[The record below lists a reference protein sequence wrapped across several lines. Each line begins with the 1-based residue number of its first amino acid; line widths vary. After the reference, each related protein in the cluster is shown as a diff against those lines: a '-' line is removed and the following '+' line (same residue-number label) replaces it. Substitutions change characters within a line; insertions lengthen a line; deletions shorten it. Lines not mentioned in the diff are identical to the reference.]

1 MALGLSLVALRG
13 LSRYVM
19 GLVGPFGMWG
29 LNVLTRDL
37 THVPCI
43 GRWILS
49 MGPLGKSQH
58 LPIAASQWRVVSR
71 ELWTLL
77 HQRSGLW

>member
-29 LNVLTRDL
+29 LNVLTRD
-37 THVPCI
+37 
-43 GRWILS
+43 
-49 MGPLGKSQH
+49 
-58 LPIAASQWRVVSR
+58 
-71 ELWTLL
+71 
-77 HQRSGLW
+77 